1 MKSEPEQEVSCSDA
15 VRIMEGMIP
24 SELADGSFLRLSC
37 SIVHCIGSAFNSKR
51 VMECPNCREV
61 EAGQWRFSEV
71 RPMPAPRRLGEALEE
86 MREAASDMNVVRID
100 LHGCI
105 TCVI

>member
-1 MKSEPEQEVSCSDA
+1 MDPSSD
-15 VRIMEGMIP
+15 
-24 SELADGSFLRLSC
+24 
-37 SIVHCIGSAFNSKR
+37 CIGSAFNSKR

-86 MREAASDMNVVRID
+86 MREAASDMVTQRAPNNRVLYPVPSHYLRPA
-100 LHGCI
+100 CWN
-105 TCVI
+105 